1 MYFHLVSVQNQ
12 QAQNADGS
20 LIPQISINPWDPSQG
35 VQMTLASPAL
45 AMQLLQAN
53 QRQQWLAAQQAQQ
66 AEAAPEEEEE
76 EDPSKVKCIPPGMV
90 FISGRACNLFIKY
103 YKYMLKKL
111 L

>member
-53 QRQQWLAAQQAQQ
+53 QRQQWLAAQWTGTRLRRLPP
-66 AEAAPEEEEE
+66 AAVA
-76 EDPSKVKCIPPGMV
+76 SQTTAV
-90 FISGRACNLFIKY
+90 
-103 YKYMLKKL
+103 
-111 L
+111 